1 MSLSH
6 HPSIP
11 RNGLVF
17 YSDPANSKSYTS
29 SINYY
34 ASSGTLLLDGETITD
49 RSPYNNTLTNTN
61 VTVSSAQYKYG
72 NNSLYFN
79 GSARLTYP
87 ATSGIT
93 FGTGDFTVEGWIYS
107 LTPPS
112 SQYIFDFR
120 NSSQTNAPAI
130 GFGLN
135 GPSFL
140 GKFGWYT
147 GSVII
152 ETSST
157 TPVAASGWTHFAY
170 CRNSSNGS
178 GFLSVNGTVVASGAD
193 ATNYTVSPTTSYIGT
208 RYNITNLFN
217 GYMDNIAIL
226 KGVSLYGSSNFIPP
240 KSTFLS
246 PTTAKDLSANKYNI
260 TYSSGAILDSS
271 NGGTISLDGSTG
283 SGVTNSVLTVGPTST
298 FTVCAWAKWN
308 TTATAGGA
316 RRPAVGVS
324 TITNSFEFALGFP
337 YTYSSSKLGLEVGK
351 AGVAS
356 QIAYSS
362 NSTPT
367 GVWYHLAGVFMNGS
381 GNFYL
386 NGVYQ
391 STVTYSATV
400 NSATSVTGNWLI
412 GTELYNGT
420 TSSNTIGPMN
430 GNVGPV
436 WAYNRILTSGEIF
449 QNYTALKGRFGL

>member
-11 RNGLVF
+11 KNGLVF

-34 ASSGTLLLDGETITD
+34 TSSGTLLLDGETITD
-49 RSPYNNTLTNTN
+49 RSSYNNTLTNTN
-61 VTVSSAQYKYG
+61 VTISSAQYKYG
-72 NNSLYFN
+72 SSSLYFN
-79 GSARLTYP
+79 GSSRITYP

-120 NSSQTNAPAI
+120 NASQTNAPAL

-157 TPVAASGWTHFAY
+157 TPVQASGWTHFAY

-208 RYNITNLFN
+208 RYNISNLFN

-298 FTVCAWAKWN
+298 FTMCAWAKWN
-308 TTATAGGA
+308 TTATAGAA
-316 RRPAVGVS
+316 RRPAISASVL
-324 TITNSFEFALGFP
+324 TNNFEFTLGFP
-337 YTYSSSKLGLEVGK
+337 YIYSSSKLALEVGK
-351 AGVAS
+351 AGVGS
-356 QIAYSS
+356 QTAYSI

-367 GVWYHLAGVFMNGS
+367 GVWYHLAGVYKNGS
-381 GNFYL
+381 ADFYL

-391 STVTYSATV
+391 SSITYNATV
-400 NSATSVTGNWLI
+400 NSATTTSGNWLL
-412 GTELYNGT
+412 GVELYNGA
-420 TSSNTIGPMN
+420 NTIGSMN
-430 GNVGPV
+430 GNVGPTQV
-436 WAYNRILTSGEIF
+436 YNRILTSGEIF